1 MDQSEQNLNATRE
14 RLFQLQAAE
23 QTLNSSIRN
32 SIEVIAI
39 ESERNMNEFLPK
51 YLDELTEVCFHF
63 SLINQFS
70 SSFHLGFKNAQCTF
84 R

>member
-1 MDQSEQNLNATRE
+1 LDKSEQNLNATRD

-39 ESERNMNEFLPK
+39 ETERNMNEFLPK
-51 YLDELTEVCFHF
+51 YLDELTEVCFF
-63 SLINQFS
+63 IS
-70 SSFHLGFKNAQCTF
+70 
-84 R
+84 

>member
-1 MDQSEQNLNATRE
+1 LDKSEQNLNATRE

-39 ESERNMNEFLPK
+39 ETERNMNEFLPK
-51 YLDELTEVCFHF
+51 YLDELTEVFFLFHRKF
-63 SLINQFS
+63 QIIDLLLF
-70 SSFHLGFKNAQCTF
+70 FF